1 MVWKKSDGTPIYNG
15 KSWVDDNNIRHP
27 TNWSIWTDEQKKAKG
42 LTWEDDP
49 VVKTFDNRFYDAVD
63 VEKKLSDVNVVDDN
77 GKAVIDIRTGKQMIQ
92 RGLKYLWIEQTKQTA
107 NSLLSKSDWQ
117 VTRKA
122 EKGTAIASATSTYR
136 DKVRTAC
143 DTIETN
149 INNCSN
155 LNEFKALFVVP
166 VDSDGK
172 TTGNAPIY
180 DFPDES

>member
-27 TNWSIWTDEQKKAKG
+27 TNWNIWTDEQKKAKG

-166 VDSDGK
+166 VDSDGNP
-172 TTGNAPIY
+172 TGNAPIY
-180 DFPDES
+180 DFPDEA

>member
-63 VEKKLSDVNVVDDN
+63 IEKKLSDVNVVDDN

-136 DKVRTAC
+136 D
-143 DTIETN
+143 
-149 INNCSN
+149 
-155 LNEFKALFVVP
+155 
-166 VDSDGK
+166 
-172 TTGNAPIY
+172 
-180 DFPDES
+180 

>member
-63 VEKKLSDVNVVDDN
+63 IEKKLSDVNVVDDN

-92 RGLKYLWIEQTKQTA
+92 RGLKYLWIEQPKQTA

-166 VDSDGK
+166 VDSDGNP
-172 TTGNAPIY
+172 TGNAPIY
-180 DFPDES
+180 DFPDEA

>member
-92 RGLKYLWIEQTKQTA
+92 RGLKYLWIEQTTQTA

-166 VDSDGK
+166 VDSDGNP
-172 TTGNAPIY
+172 TGNAPIY
-180 DFPDES
+180 DFPDEA

>member
-92 RGLKYLWIEQTKQTA
+92 RGLKYLWVEQTKQTA

-166 VDSDGK
+166 VDSDGNP
-172 TTGNAPIY
+172 TGNAPIY
-180 DFPDES
+180 GFPDEA

>member
-1 MVWKKSDGTPIYNG
+1 MVWKHNG
-15 KSWVDDNNIRHP
+15 RVIQIGKAWVSDNNTKYP
-27 TNWSIWTDEQKKAKG
+27 GQWNNLTDAQKKSAG
-42 LTWEDDP
+42 LVWEDDP

-107 NSLLSKSDWQ
+107 NDLLSKTDWQ
-117 VTRKA
+117 ITRKA

-143 DTIETN
+143 DTIETK

-155 LNEFKALFVVP
+155 LKEFMALFDAP

-172 TTGNAPIY
+172 VTGNAPIY
-180 DFPDES
+180 DFPDEE

>member
-1 MVWKKSDGTPIYNG
+1 MAWKHNGRTIQVGKAWISDDKTKYPGQWNNLTDAQKKS
-15 KSWVDDNNIRHP
+15 
-27 TNWSIWTDEQKKAKG
+27 AG
-42 LTWEDDP
+42 LVWEDDP

-107 NSLLSKSDWQ
+107 NSLLSKSDWEI
-117 VTRKA
+117 TRKA

-143 DTIETN
+143 DTIETK

-155 LNEFKALFVVP
+155 LKEFMALFDAP

-172 TTGNAPIY
+172 VTGNAPIY
-180 DFPDES
+180 DFPDEE

>member
-27 TNWSIWTDEQKKAKG
+27 TNWNIWTDEQKKAKG

-63 VEKKLSDVNVVDDN
+63 IEKKLSDVNVVDDN

-166 VDSDGK
+166 VDSDGNP
-172 TTGNAPIY
+172 TGNAPIY
-180 DFPDES
+180 DFPDEA

>member
-63 VEKKLSDVNVVDDN
+63 IEKKLSDVNIVDDN

-166 VDSDGK
+166 VDSDGNP
-172 TTGNAPIY
+172 TGNAPIY
-180 DFPDES
+180 DFPDEA

>member
-155 LNEFKALFVVP
+155 LNEFKALCVVP
-166 VDSDGK
+166 VDSDGNP
-172 TTGNAPIY
+172 TGNAPIY
-180 DFPDES
+180 DFPDEA

>member
-27 TNWSIWTDEQKKAKG
+27 TNWNIWTDEQKKAKG

-63 VEKKLSDVNVVDDN
+63 IEKKLSDVNVVDDN

-92 RGLKYLWIEQTKQTA
+92 RGLKYLWVEQTKQTA

-172 TTGNAPIY
+172 ATGNAPIY
-180 DFPDES
+180 DFPDEA

>member
-1 MVWKKSDGTPIYNG
+1 MAWKHNG
-15 KSWVDDNNIRHP
+15 RTIQIGKAWIADDNTKHP
-27 TNWSIWTDEQKKAKG
+27 RGWANWSADLKKTRG
-42 LTWEDDP
+42 LVWEDDP

-63 VEKKLSDVNVVDDN
+63 IEKKLSDVNVVDDN

-166 VDSDGK
+166 VDSDGNP
-172 TTGNAPIY
+172 TGNAPIY
-180 DFPDES
+180 DFPDEA